1 MQCVALTHANSNVV
15 GVRGLL
21 RGSFFA
27 SQARNCKQTVIQA
40 SFLLTKKQNFKFLKS
55 YFANFKTLLTRLSR
69 LLNLGCTT
77 FSTKFRVVICSLI
90 NFKICQGFFII
101 KHMRHD
107 SAIACHLERARGFT
121 STSSRNCKQTRDLK
135 RGIRGRLRNS
145 SPPVSLLKKQ
155 NFKILKTLICKF

>member
-1 MQCVALTHANSNVV
+1 MRSTEACTSNVV

-40 SFLLTKKQNFKFLKS
+40 SSPLTKKQNFKFLKS
-55 YFANFKTLLTRLSR
+55 YFANFKILLTRLSR

-107 SAIACHLERARGFT
+107 SAIACHLERARGLE
-121 STSSRNCKQTRDLK
+121 DLK
-135 RGIRGRLRNS
+135 RGIRGRLRVCPAVAS
-145 SPPVSLLKKQ
+145 LRSKIQVPLSP
-155 NFKILKTLICKF
+155 F